1 MTPIFHLQSDTGE
14 LFGKFRSHRSA
25 HSFIERNGLE
35 WEPLLIVSAESVR
48 SLYKFWMPLP
58 LPLSALQRTSLS
70 IANH

>member
-1 MTPIFHLQSDTGE
+1 MNNNPHTLSNDY
-14 LFGKFRSHRSA
+14 RSA
-25 HSFIERNGLE
+25 LCPVGKWRFLQRSGLE

-58 LPLSALQRTSLS
+58 LPLSALQRTSLN